1 MDAIA
6 LICNF
11 VAKLNNMKIL
21 IIEDELELATA
32 IANYLNCEKYICE
45 VAHNYNSA
53 IEKVDLYNYECIIL
67 DLNLPDGS
75 GFDIIKLLKMK
86 RSESG
91 IIIISAR
98 NALNDKIEGLDLG
111 ADDYLSKP
119 FSLSELN
126 ARLRSVIRRRHF
138 NGQVEYSYNE
148 IKIQP
153 DVRKVFIAEIQLELT
168 RKEYDLLIFLITN
181 QCRVLSKETIIEH
194 LWGDYMGIEAD
205 SYNALYTHMGNL
217 RKKMQDAGCKDYIDT
232 VYAVG
237 YKFNLSKS

>member
-1 MDAIA
+1 
-6 LICNF
+6 
-11 VAKLNNMKIL
+11 MKIL
-21 IIEDELELATA
+21 IVEDEIELATS
-32 IANYLNCEKYICE
+32 ISNYLNCEKYICE
-45 VAHNYNSA
+45 VAYDYNSA
-53 IEKVDLYNYECIIL
+53 VDKIESYNYECIIL

-86 RSESG
+86 QSNSG

-126 ARLRSVIRRRHF
+126 ARLRSVIRRRNF
-138 NGQVEYSYNE
+138 EGQIEYKYNE

-153 DVRKVFIAEIQLELT
+153 DIRKAFVNDRQLELT
-168 RKEYDLLIFLITN
+168 RKEYDLLIYLITN
-181 QCRVLSKETIIEH
+181 QRRVLSKETIIEH

-205 SYNALYTHMGNL
+205 SYDALYTHIGNL
-217 RKKMQDAGCKDYIDT
+217 RKKLQEAGAKDYIET

-237 YKFNLSKS
+237 YKFNLDK

>member
-1 MDAIA
+1 
-6 LICNF
+6 
-11 VAKLNNMKIL
+11 MKIL
-21 IIEDELELATA
+21 IIEDELELATS

-45 VAHNYNSA
+45 MAHNYA
-53 IEKVDLYNYECIIL
+53 DALDKIELYQYECIIL
-67 DLNLPDGS
+67 DLNLPDGC
-75 GFDIIKLLKMK
+75 GFDIIKSLKMN

-138 NGQVEYSYNE
+138 KGQVEYAYNE
-148 IKIQP
+148 IKVQP
-153 DVRKVFIAEIQLELT
+153 DVRKVFVNDILLELT

-181 QCRVLSKETIIEH
+181 QRRVLSKETIIEH
-194 LWGDYMGIEAD
+194 LWSDYMGIEAD

-217 RKKMQDAGCKDYIDT
+217 RKKLQDAGSKDYIET
-232 VYAVG
+232 V
-237 YKFNLSKS
+237 